1 MGALSARLLRSR
13 GWLDRVRP
21 NVRVEAPTGDLLV
34 NQMRGGGLD
43 VAMVYAVNAVAVG
56 DAVETVAVDDPL
68 AVAVQPYAVGG
79 GTSHGQ
85 LMQRLLDRL
94 RSGESRQRFEKAG
107 FRPKTP

>member
-1 MGALSARLLRSR
+1 MTAYEDALAALLGALQPL
-13 GWLDRVRP
+13 P
-21 NVRVEAPTGDLLV
+21 
-34 NQMRGGGLD
+34 
-43 VAMVYAVNAVAVG
+43 
-56 DAVETVAVDDPL
+56 VETVAVDDPL